1 MKIYDYEIN
10 ENNVKSAPDTLKAEG
25 NVTPRD
31 IKHIFDR
38 LPELIAQK
46 FNSFVDYVTGSYY
59 TKEQTESA
67 IALKVT
73 EIGSA
78 DMQKSVYDSD
88 GDGVV
93 DTAMSALHAQNAY
106 SLDGYGADH
115 YAVKTEVETAVATVQ
130 AAAETAQT
138 TADNAA
144 AAAATAQTTANG
156 KANSSHTQAASTITA
171 GTFPGNVVAY
181 STNRTASGLR
191 NIEVRTTSATG
202 TLQSTNKIIMVRK

>member
-38 LPELIAQK
+38 LPEFIAQK

-88 GDGVV
+88 NDGIVDSAMRAV
-93 DTAMSALHAQNAY
+93 NAENANTLEGKAAEYFAAKSDVDALRTMADTA
-106 SLDGYGADH
+106 
-115 YAVKTEVETAVATVQ
+115 KT
-130 AAAETAQT
+130 AAENAQT
-138 TADNAA
+138 TADS
-144 AAAATAQTTANG
+144 
-156 KANSSHTQAASTITA
+156 KADVVHTQSASTITA

-181 STNRTASGLR
+181 SANRSGQCLR
-191 NIEVRTTSATG
+191 NNVIKNSSG
-202 TLQSTNKIIMVRK
+202 STNVSTDSIIFIRK

>member
-38 LPELIAQK
+38 LPEFIAQK

-59 TKEQTESA
+59 TKEQTETA

-88 GDGVV
+88 NDGIV
-93 DTAMSALHAQNAY
+93 DNAMRAVNAENANALE
-106 SLDGYGADH
+106 G
-115 YAVKTEVETAVATVQ
+115 K
-130 AAAETAQT
+130 AAEYFA
-138 TADNAA
+138 AKSDVDAA
-144 AAAATAQTTANG
+144 AA
-156 KANSSHTQAASTITA
+156 I
-171 GTFPGNVVAY
+171 
-181 STNRTASGLR
+181 
-191 NIEVRTTSATG
+191 
-202 TLQSTNKIIMVRK
+202 